1 MKIQRP
7 INLTITPIPNNYP
20 PRVREALAALDGI
33 SAALWWG
40 DEAEARATGKPPKIP
55 SFLTS
60 GGGANSCYMWR
71 EDGPLVQIRF
81 RSSE

>member
-1 MKIQRP
+1 MEPTYDRMPARDQES
-7 INLTITPIPNNYP
+7 
-20 PRVREALAALDGI
+20 VEA
-33 SAALWWG
+33 
-40 DEAEARATGKPPKIP
+40 AEELARATGKPPKIP